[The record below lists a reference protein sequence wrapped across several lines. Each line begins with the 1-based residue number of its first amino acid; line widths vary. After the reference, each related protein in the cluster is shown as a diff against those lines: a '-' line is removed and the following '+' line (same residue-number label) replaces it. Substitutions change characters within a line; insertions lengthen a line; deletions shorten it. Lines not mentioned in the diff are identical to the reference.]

1 MDSLLCMDCDQEQE
15 IALIGCVALAQ
26 RYMKTTTLDEFMG
39 SIVLFA
45 KTIVV
50 AEMFFVD
57 KRIMCW
63 YLIAYFSTFTCGCPV
78 WVTLLT
84 RSTRPVLFF
93 TVPRA
98 RFTGDRNVKVLNLA
112 TLKNKIVNGDKD
124 TVWVV
129 LFRASWSGHCDTFDP
144 VFADLSLK

>member
-1 MDSLLCMDCDQEQE
+1 VDSLLCDQEQE

-63 YLIAYFSTFTCGCPV
+63 YLIAYFSTFTCGVLCGDV
-78 WVTLLT
+78 AHTLHPASIVLHGAA
-84 RSTRPVLFF
+84 STFHR
-93 TVPRA
+93 
-98 RFTGDRNVKVLNLA
+98 
-112 TLKNKIVNGDKD
+112 
-124 TVWVV
+124 
-129 LFRASWSGHCDTFDP
+129 
-144 VFADLSLK
+144 